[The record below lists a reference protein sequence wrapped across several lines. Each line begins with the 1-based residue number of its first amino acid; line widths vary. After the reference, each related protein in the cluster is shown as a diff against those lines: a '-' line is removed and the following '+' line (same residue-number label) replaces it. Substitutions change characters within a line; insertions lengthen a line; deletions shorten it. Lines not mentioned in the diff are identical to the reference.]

1 MYSRFLLLMQ
11 KNNVKAA
18 EVSRR
23 TGISKSTLSKWK
35 NGVSTPKMD
44 KLKIIAD
51 YFHVSVE
58 WLAGYDNS
66 NEPYEYQVTISFVD
80 DVQHSL

>member
-66 NEPYEYQVTISFVD
+66 NEPYEYQFTISFVD
-80 DVQHSL
+80 EVQHSL

>member
-1 MYSRFLLLMQ
+1 MYKRFKLLLE
-11 KNNVKAA
+11 KNNLKPA
-18 EVSRR
+18 EISRK
-23 TGISKSTLSKWK
+23 TGISESILSRWKTGKS
-35 NGVSTPKMD
+35 NPKMD

-51 YFHVSVE
+51 FFHVSVE

-80 DVQHSL
+80 EVQHSL